1 MKKRTTGKDK
11 NENVF
16 ILIFSH
22 LKKYWLVNGFFKYSS
37 TSNSDEK
44 SLEAWYSF
52 DEQVRNFFTF
62 NFIVNPQLSGILTD
76 HNKGTILFRHYFGLV
91 TNSLFATIWLLVTI
105 LFLSENAFNDERN
118 K

>member
-16 ILIFSH
+16 ILIFSY

-76 HNKGTILFRHYFGLV
+76 HIKGTILFSPLFRFGH
-91 TNSLFATIWLLVTI
+91 
-105 LFLSENAFNDERN
+105 
-118 K
+118 